1 MSKYIAGPFDG
12 DRAERFAIDAEI
24 IFALCRAGFSD
35 TSWGDDVC
43 PSFSRWLFND
53 PSPELG
59 IEFKPTSRL
68 QLFVDAENPADRECG
83 NWTGGTQR
91 FFVNHYDLDGE
102 LLSYAS
108 FSLLE
113 DAIKWE
119 GSFSDDT

>member
-35 TSWGDDVC
+35 WSYGDDIC

-53 PSPELG
+53 PCPELG

-68 QLFVDAENPADRECG
+68 QLFVDAENPTDRECG
-83 NWTGGTQR
+83 NPQR

-102 LLSYAS
+102 LLSYECFDS
-108 FSLLE
+108 LE

-119 GSFSDDT
+119 GTHSNDT